1 MSKEGVIYRVA
12 GPVVTAVG
20 ISPRM
25 YDVVYVGN
33 ENLMGEVIK
42 IIGDH
47 TIIQVYEETSG
58 VKPGEPVTN
67 TGRPLVA
74 EL

>member
-1 MSKEGVIYRVA
+1 
-12 GPVVTAVG
+12 
-20 ISPRM
+20 M

-42 IIGDH
+42 IVGDQ

-58 VKPGEPVTN
+58 VKRRAVYH
-67 TGRPLVA
+67 TGAPCC
-74 EL
+74 